1 MGAPTSK
8 ASCLSEIDSLTR
20 QYQQCMKNIECYNMN
35 MINSSPSQKSFYKT
49 QIQKERAIAS
59 SIKAKNANVKIQMK
73 GLK

>member
-1 MGAPTSK
+1 MRAPTSK

-20 QYQQCMKNIECYNMN
+20 QYQQCMNSIACYNSN

-49 QIQKERAIAS
+49 LIQKERARAS
-59 SIKAKNANVKIQMK
+59 SIKAKIANVKMQMK

>member
-49 QIQKERAIAS
+49 LIHQRHTQGAGETG
-59 SIKAKNANVKIQMK
+59 K
-73 GLK
+73 GPSGGCPRV